1 MLGFMRDNTEVGYYD
16 VAIKIKVILVN
27 IVTSL
32 GAVLLP
38 RTSYYVE
45 MKMEREFRPMLTEKI
60 ISESLRTGLRKKLIF
75 PIRRST
81 HG

>member
-1 MLGFMRDNTEVGYYD
+1 MKKSLSWQSDLRRSLR
-16 VAIKIKVILVN
+16 IVIFIRGQPLQM
-27 IVTSL
+27 
-32 GAVLLP
+32 
-38 RTSYYVE
+38 

-75 PIRRST
+75 LIRRST